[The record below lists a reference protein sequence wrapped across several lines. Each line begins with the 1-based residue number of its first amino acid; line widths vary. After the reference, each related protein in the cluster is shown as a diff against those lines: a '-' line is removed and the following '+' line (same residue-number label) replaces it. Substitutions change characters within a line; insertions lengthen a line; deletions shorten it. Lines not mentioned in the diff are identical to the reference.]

1 MAQTIKNAA
10 AQQPPPRERILIA
23 ARDLFYRHGIRAVGV
38 DAIAEAAATNK
49 MTLYRHFG
57 SKDELIAA
65 YLQELAK
72 EGDDFWRHL
81 IETHPDDPHAQIE
94 GWVAHVEQILTNCG
108 EQGCAIAN
116 AAVEMREYDHP
127 ARQIID
133 DYKTRKRDQLVR
145 LFSDANYR
153 DPEQIADEV
162 FLLFEG
168 ARISIQCCS
177 KGPAQR
183 VVRMLRSL
191 LADHAPAANVGSEAL
206 AASKATAAGRARGK
220 SRDANKEA

>member
-1 MAQTIKNAA
+1 MVRTINPHLEAPQA
-10 AQQPPPRERILIA
+10 PPRDRILAA

-65 YLQELAK
+65 YLTELAK
-72 EGDDFWRHL
+72 EGDEVWEALARDY
-81 IETHPDDPHAQIE
+81 PGDPTAQLD
-94 GWVAHVEQILTNCG
+94 GWVRHCEKVLTDGG
-108 EQGCAIAN
+108 ERGCAIAN
-116 AAVEMREYDHP
+116 AAVEMREIEHP

-133 DYKTRKRDQLVR
+133 DYKTRKRNRMVKLFTDAGYAEPDQL
-145 LFSDANYR
+145 
-153 DPEQIADEV
+153 ADEL

-168 ARISIQCCS
+168 ARISLQCCS
-177 KGPAQR
+177 SGPAQR

-191 LADHAPAANVGSEAL
+191 LAEHAPQH
-206 AASKATAAGRARGK
+206 
-220 SRDANKEA
+220 

>member
-1 MAQTIKNAA
+1 MVRTINPHLEAPQA
-10 AQQPPPRERILIA
+10 PPRERILAA

-65 YLQELAK
+65 YLTELAK
-72 EGDDFWRHL
+72 EGDEVWEALARDY
-81 IETHPDDPHAQIE
+81 PGDPTAQLD
-94 GWVAHVEQILTNCG
+94 GWVRHCERVLTDGG
-108 EQGCAIAN
+108 ERGCAIAN
-116 AAVEMREYDHP
+116 AAVEMREIEHP

-133 DYKTRKRDQLVR
+133 DYKTRKRNRMVKLFTDAGYAEPDQL
-145 LFSDANYR
+145 
-153 DPEQIADEV
+153 ADEL

-168 ARISIQCCS
+168 ARISLQCCS
-177 KGPAQR
+177 SGPAQR

-191 LADHAPAANVGSEAL
+191 LAEHAPQH
-206 AASKATAAGRARGK
+206 
-220 SRDANKEA
+220 